1 MAKKAQKGVNPD
13 LDSFI
18 SELMKSAKD
27 DNEMS
32 LLDKL
37 RIVDRALNLEKIKA
51 KITDDDWGAGFQTPD
66 ETEDEPG

>member
-13 LDSFI
+13 LDAFI
-18 SELMKSAKD
+18 SDLMKNAKED
-27 DNEMS
+27 TEMS

-51 KITDDDWGAGFQTPD
+51 KITDDDWGAGFQAPD
-66 ETEDEPG
+66 DDEEPA

>member
-1 MAKKAQKGVNPD
+1 MPKKPPKGVNPD

-18 SELMKSAKD
+18 SDMLKEAKD
-27 DNEMS
+27 DAEMS

-51 KITDDDWGAGFQTPD
+51 KITDDDWGTGFNAPD
-66 ETEDEPG
+66 DEEEVS

>member
-1 MAKKAQKGVNPD
+1 MAKKQQKGVNPD

-18 SELMKSAKD
+18 SELMKAAKD
-27 DNEMS
+27 DSEMS

-51 KITDDDWGAGFQTPD
+51 KITDDDFGSGFHAPD
-66 ETEDEPG
+66 DEEETA

>member
-1 MAKKAQKGVNPD
+1 MAKKQQKGVNPD
-13 LDSFI
+13 LDAFI
-18 SELMKSAKD
+18 SDLMKDAKED
-27 DNEMS
+27 TEMS

-66 ETEDEPG
+66 DEDAPA